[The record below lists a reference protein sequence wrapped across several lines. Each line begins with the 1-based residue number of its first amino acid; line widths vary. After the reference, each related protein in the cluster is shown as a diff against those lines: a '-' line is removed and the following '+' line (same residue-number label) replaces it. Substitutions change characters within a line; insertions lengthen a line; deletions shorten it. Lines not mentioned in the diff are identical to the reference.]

1 VPCAVERGPTSLES
15 FDPST
20 VSVLTMIAHL
30 IKITARPGKLDEL
43 VEFMRWDADVALAE
57 EPGTL
62 RFDVYAVPD
71 EPDAIFLY
79 EMYASDVAFAAHRD
93 GEPFKSFVDHIVP
106 NVVDKMDF
114 LFRSASPVVANV
126 AG

>member
-1 VPCAVERGPTSLES
+1 VPLSTSI
-15 FDPST
+15 DAST
-20 VSVLTMIAHL
+20 VSVLTMLAHL

-43 VEFMRWDADVALAE
+43 VEFMRWDADVARAQ

-79 EMYASDVAFAAHRD
+79 EMYASDAAFATHRD
-93 GEPFKSFVDHIVP
+93 GEPFKRFVDHIVP
-106 NVVDKMDF
+106 NVVDTMDF
-114 LFRSASPVVANV
+114 LFRSASPVAVNI